1 MPVDYSVVIPVFN
14 EEQTIPELS
23 KRLDAVIALSGGE
36 WEVIFVNDGSTDRTF
51 DLLVELRSRLPYVKI
66 VDLSRNFGH
75 QPALTAGLEYSS
87 GAAVMMM
94 DGDLQDTPEALPELI
109 RKWREGFQVVYAIRT
124 KRKEGWL
131 KRLAFFAFYRIQKMV
146 AHSDAP
152 VDAGVFSLLDR
163 KVVNVLCAMP
173 ERNRYLA
180 GLRAYA
186 GFRQT
191 GIEVE
196 RGARRHGK
204 PKVTVYGLFKLA
216 LDAIFAFSTLPLRLV
231 FVYGVVL
238 SIVSLI
244 IGLVGLFYRFVL
256 HTAMF
261 SWAYGL
267 TTVFFFGGI
276 QLISV
281 GIIGEYIGR
290 IYEEVKQ
297 RPYYVARSTI
307 GFERED
313 GARSADN

>member
-23 KRLDAVIALSGGE
+23 QRLDAVISGVGGS
-36 WEVIFVNDGSTDRTF
+36 WEVIFVNDGSTDRSF
-51 DLLVELRSRLPYVKI
+51 DLLVELHSRLPYIKI
-66 VDLSRNFGH
+66 IDLSRNFGH
-75 QPALTAGLEYSS
+75 QPALTAGLERSS
-87 GAAVMMM
+87 GKAVIMM
-94 DGDLQDTPEALPELI
+94 DGDLQDSPEALPHFI
-109 RKWREGFQVVYAIRT
+109 AKWREGFQVVYAIRT
-124 KRKEGWL
+124 KRKESWP
-131 KRLAFFAFYRIQKMV
+131 KRLAFRAFYRILKTI
-146 AHSDAP
+146 ARTDAP

-163 KVVNVLCAMP
+163 KVVDVLCAMP

-186 GFRQT
+186 GFKQT
-191 GIEVE
+191 GIQIE
-196 RGARRHGK
+196 RDARRHGK
-204 PKVTVYGLFKLA
+204 PKVTLYGLFKLA
-216 LDAIFAFSTLPLRLV
+216 LDAIFAFSTLPLRFV

-238 SIVSLI
+238 SFVSLI
-244 IGLVGLFYRFVL
+244 VGLVGLFYRFVL
-256 HTAMF
+256 HTTMF

-297 RPYYVARSTI
+297 RPYYVARATI

-313 GARSADN
+313 GA